1 MVAGGGSCL
10 RIDPTA
16 VDALVNRG
24 NTFKEFGR
32 VAEVIQ
38 DYVHVVTIRRTM
50 VDAHVNN

>member
-1 MVAGGGSCL
+1 MVAAGGSCL

-32 VAEVIQ
+32 VAAVIQ
-38 DYVHVVTIRRTM
+38 DYVQAVTIRPTM
-50 VDAHVNN
+50 MDAHVNN